1 MRSAAASPDTPLAA
15 LTMVLP
21 AEVEQVVGAFN
32 QTERALPAPFD
43 GCTIHGMFEHWADQT
58 PSAPALAFE
67 VRSWPPVLNWGDNVT
82 DTEITFCSMPN
93 PSM

>member
-21 AEVEQVVGAFN
+21 AEVEQVVGTFN

-43 GCTIHGMFEHWADQT
+43 GCTIHGMFEHWADQM

-67 VRSWPPVLNWGDNVT
+67 VRSWPLVLCGVEVVET
-82 DTEITFCSMPN
+82 GRDTEH
-93 PSM
+93 PSSTQNM